1 MALKLS
7 KPAWLTMLG
16 LPAVVY
22 AGICGLMYAKQRD
35 LIYYG
40 QHTRVDPATTDFVL
54 EREGVHLRGWAVNPS
69 APRPLLYFGGNAER
83 IEQRREQ
90 LARVFPDRS
99 VYLLAYRGFGASDGQ
114 PSEAALF
121 GDALSFYDRVRA
133 AHPGQTIDVIGCSL
147 GSGVAS
153 HVASQRPVA
162 RLALVTPFDSLASV
176 AQSHYPLLPVGWLV
190 RDRFESARWLAG
202 YRGPTLVLR
211 AGLDQVIPAGNTDRL
226 IAALAT
232 PPRVVAFSQADHSSI
247 GAEPAFEQA
256 LREFFAATGAAG

>member
-7 KPAWLTMLG
+7 KPAWLAMLG
-16 LPAVVY
+16 LPAMVY

-40 QHTRVDPATTDFVL
+40 QYTRVDPATTDFAL
-54 EREGVHLRGWAVNPS
+54 EREGVHLRGWAVNPT

-83 IEQRREQ
+83 IEQRRDQ
-90 LARVFPDRS
+90 LAQLFPDRS

-133 AHPGQTIDVIGCSL
+133 AHPGQAIDVIGCSL

-232 PPRVVAFSQADHSSI
+232 PPRVVALAQADHSSI

-256 LREFFAATGAAG
+256 LREFFAAPDAGG

>member
-1 MALKLS
+1 
-7 KPAWLTMLG
+7 MLG
-16 LPAVVY
+16 LPAMVY

-40 QHTRVDPATTDFVL
+40 QYTRVDPATTDFAL
-54 EREGVHLRGWAVNPS
+54 EREGVRLRGWVVNPT

-83 IEQRREQ
+83 IEQRRDQ
-90 LARVFPDRS
+90 LARLFPDRS

-133 AHPGQTIDVIGCSL
+133 AHPGQAIDVIGCSL

-162 RLALVTPFDSLASV
+162 HLALVTPFDSLASV
-176 AQSHYPLLPVGWLV
+176 AKSHYPLLPVGWLV

-232 PPRVVAFSQADHSSI
+232 PPRVVALARADHSSI

-256 LREFFAATGAAG
+256 LREFFAAPDAGG

>member
-1 MALKLS
+1 MALKVSRHALM
-7 KPAWLTMLG
+7 AMLG

-40 QHTRVDPATTDFVL
+40 QHTRVDPASTDFVL
-54 EREGVHLRGWAVNPS
+54 EREGLQLRGWAVNPD

-83 IEQRREQ
+83 IEARRDQ
-90 LARVFPDRS
+90 LARLFPDRS

-133 AHPGQTIDVIGCSL
+133 AHPGQPIDVIGCSL

-202 YRGPTLVLR
+202 YRGPTLVVR

-232 PPRVVAFSQADHSSI
+232 PPTVVALSQADHSSI
-247 GAEPAFEQA
+247 GAQPAFEQA
-256 LREFFAATGAAG
+256 LREFFAVADAAR